1 MYIRDLFSHSDV
13 GAATPPGFADNL
25 TLTSER
31 RLTEEYVDET
41 KQHMVRCF
49 GQRILSSV
57 FAGVAVC
64 SCSSDALK
72 SAPTI
77 TYKSTIYE
85 LLPFRISITHY
96 TLGLTHYALRIMFRI
111 SSCAHTKSPGLKNS
125 PGL

>member
-41 KQHMVRCF
+41 KQ
-49 GQRILSSV
+49 RILSSV
-57 FAGVAVC
+57 FAGVAVG

-72 SAPTI
+72 SAHAT
-77 TYKSTIYE
+77 T
-85 LLPFRISITHY
+85 
-96 TLGLTHYALRIMFRI
+96 
-111 SSCAHTKSPGLKNS
+111 
-125 PGL
+125 